1 MQRKSDTLPEY
12 ERELFIGWRRPTAAS
27 ATIRLLGGLPDP
39 ALFPRRDWLRHYRA
53 ALAELPYPAAGYPD
67 ILGAESLRQALT
79 DYLGRVRGAVA
90 APDRIMVCAG
100 FTQGLTLLGRALR
113 RAGARRIA
121 VEEPCH
127 GWHRGAIE
135 AIGLQPVPIP
145 VDERGLDLVALA
157 NSRADAALVAPAHSY
172 PSGGTL
178 DGARRQALATWAERS
193 GMLIIEDDYDA
204 ELRYDRR
211 PLGALQGLAPDQ
223 VVYIG
228 SVSKTLTPALRL
240 GWLVAPPRLIEP
252 LAREKHNDD
261 MGSSLFEQLA
271 LARLIGSG
279 AFARHLRH
287 IRPVYRARRDA
298 TIATLAALLPSVCW
312 HGEAAGLHLYLT
324 LPDYVDEQAVAR
336 AAYERGVLLELGAW
350 HWAAPDRAPPSLV
363 LGYGSTT
370 ETTIRRGI
378 RVIADAIEEPSRNP
392 APFRPLS
399 TQSGGSK
406 LAPPRHVRA
415 KLGDECEGRP
425 PSRRKK
431 RNPYDPRL
439 PTFAGRGAYAA
450 DAAPHTAVC
459 STDWY
464 VAITTPLVAVWAS
477 TSRSVVAG
485 LPSAKRRRPDP
496 STSGWIISMYSSTSP
511 RRISEWISSPLPMM
525 WRSSPSC
532 CLRSATA
539 SAASPSRRVGVGH
552 GSGSRSVRDA
562 TYFLAAFSGLVHGLS
577 GCVFQ

>member
-1 MQRKSDTLPEY
+1 MSTSNPRVSIQTNSGGDFPPDLLLELPSGGGRGVRESLEHALRSAIQQKRLRGGAVLPPSRVLAADLGVARSVVVEVYRNLSANGYLESRRGGWTRVRPHAQAEPHREDDSFQDY
-12 ERELFIGWRRPTAAS
+12 EQQLFYGWRRPAAS
-27 ATIRLLGGLPDP
+27 GALIRLLGGVPDP
-39 ALFPRRDWLRHYRA
+39 ALFPRREWLRHYRS
-53 ALAELPYPAAGYPD
+53 ALAELPYPAMSYPD
-67 ILGAESLRQALT
+67 ILGAEPLRQALAG
-79 DYLGRVRGAVA
+79 YLGRVRGAVTT
-90 APDRIMVCAG
+90 PERIIVCGG
-100 FTQGLTLLGRALR
+100 FTQGLTLLCRVLR
-113 RAGARRIA
+113 RAGAQRVA

-127 GWHRGAIE
+127 TWHRAAIE
-135 AIGLQPVPIP
+135 ATGLEAVPIT
-145 VDERGLDLVALA
+145 VDERGLDPAALA
-157 NSRADAALVAPAHSY
+157 DARADAILVAPAHSY
-172 PSGGTL
+172 PRGGTL
-178 DGARRQALATWAERS
+178 DGARRQALVTWAEHT
-193 GMLIIEDDYDA
+193 GALIIEDDYDA
-204 ELRYDRR
+204 ELRYDRS
-211 PLGALQGLAPDQ
+211 PLGALQGLAPDH

-271 LARLIGSG
+271 LARLIESG

-298 TIATLAALLPSVCW
+298 TIATLAALLPSACW

-406 LAPPRHVRA
+406 LAPPRAR
-415 KLGDECEGRP
+415 EGET
-425 PSRRKK
+425 RR
-431 RNPYDPRL
+431 
-439 PTFAGRGAYAA
+439 
-450 DAAPHTAVC
+450 
-459 STDWY
+459 
-464 VAITTPLVAVWAS
+464 
-477 TSRSVVAG
+477 
-485 LPSAKRRRPDP
+485 
-496 STSGWIISMYSSTSP
+496 
-511 RRISEWISSPLPMM
+511 
-525 WRSSPSC
+525 
-532 CLRSATA
+532 
-539 SAASPSRRVGVGH
+539 
-552 GSGSRSVRDA
+552 
-562 TYFLAAFSGLVHGLS
+562 
-577 GCVFQ
+577 